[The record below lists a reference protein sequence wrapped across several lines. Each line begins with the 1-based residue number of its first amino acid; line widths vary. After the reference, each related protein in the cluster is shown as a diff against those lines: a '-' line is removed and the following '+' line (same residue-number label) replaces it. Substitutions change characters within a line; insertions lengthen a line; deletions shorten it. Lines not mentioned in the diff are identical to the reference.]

1 MFLLDVTGNKI
12 ILNLLLY
19 GNVKIN
25 SPLNMLFATLETRR
39 KWTELTSNDKDQQA
53 KICQYSE
60 KKHLKISKDAKFD
73 CDLVKSNEYIA
84 TQSN

>member
-1 MFLLDVTGNKI
+1 
-12 ILNLLLY
+12 
-19 GNVKIN
+19 
-25 SPLNMLFATLETRR
+25 MLFATLETRR
-39 KWTELTSNDKDQQA
+39 KWTELTSNDEDQQA